1 MEMSKDTDAHFTALP
16 FSDQPARTAAGH
28 VQLNE
33 AGNTSQIV
41 AER

>member
-1 MEMSKDTDAHFTALP
+1 MEMSKDIDAHFTAMP

-41 AER
+41 AEG